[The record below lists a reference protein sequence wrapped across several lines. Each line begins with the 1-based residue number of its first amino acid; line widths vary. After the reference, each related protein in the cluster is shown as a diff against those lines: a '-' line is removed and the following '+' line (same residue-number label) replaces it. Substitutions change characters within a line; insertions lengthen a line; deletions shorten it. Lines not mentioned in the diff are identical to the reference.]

1 MKRFICALA
10 CVASLLACTGCSDEA
25 IDAFVEGVNGAMDA
39 EDDFYSKVGDKINS
53 LADAEDGLMQ
63 DIGNA
68 INSAADKED
77 KIMSAFE
84 GTSSSTTVSDG
95 NSDVDSDELIQY
107 IEKSCPSCQATFEI
121 ESDVDPVV
129 CPYCDYVFPDK
140 EESKEGGVSE
150 VRSEIDE

>member
-1 MKRFICALA
+1 MKKFICVLA
-10 CVASLLACTGCSDEA
+10 CIASLLACTGCSDEA
-25 IDAFVEGVNGAMDA
+25 IDAFVDGVNGAMDA
-39 EDDFYSKVGDKINS
+39 EDNLYSKVEDKISS
-53 LADAEDGLMQ
+53 LADAEDSLVQ

-84 GTSSSTTVSDG
+84 GTSSSAAVSDD
-95 NSDVDSDELIQY
+95 NSDVDSDGLLQY
-107 IEKSCPSCQATFEI
+107 IEKSCPSCQATFEV
-121 ESDVDPVV
+121 ESETDPVV

-140 EESKEGGVSE
+140 EESKEDGVSE